1 MPALSAYTVGVKR
14 KQKLQYTVR
23 DVPIELDRRLR
34 DSARHLNQ
42 SLNQTVVELLA
53 RAAGTAETTTYKDLD
68 SFFGSW
74 TADVKVDQAL
84 AEQRKIDKKLWR

>member
-1 MPALSAYTVGVKR
+1 MKR

-23 DVPIELDRRLR
+23 DVPVELDRRLR
-34 DSARHLNQ
+34 DSARHMNQ
-42 SLNQTVVELLA
+42 SLNQTLVDLLA
-53 RAAGTAETTTYKDLD
+53 RAAGTAEATTTYTDLD